1 MDSRNILGGRNV
13 VGDLVCPWPWR
24 CYDAVHYDAAHAR
37 LGQAGLGWVLVV
49 ILAGVI
55 HW

>member
-1 MDSRNILGGRNV
+1 MIVELCREGGTDGLIVDSRNILGGRNV

-37 LGQAGLGWVLVV
+37 LG
-49 ILAGVI
+49 
-55 HW
+55 